1 MSTFDDPV
9 AVAHYA
15 DRPPRLV
22 PGFHDLHRMAAILL
36 VERAGPVGHILVL
49 GAGGGLEMNAFA
61 TTQPGWRF
69 TGVDPSAAML
79 GLARTMTTPHAERIT
94 LHEGY
99 IDTAPPGPFD
109 GATCILTLHFVPRE
123 ERVATLKAIR
133 QRLKPGAHFVMAHF
147 SYPGEPVARA
157 LWLSRYAEFGA
168 ASGLDPESTRAAGV
182 AIADRL
188 PVLTPA
194 QEEAALAEA
203 GFTDVALFY
212 AGLAFRGWVA
222 TAP

>member
-1 MSTFDDPV
+1 MSAFDDPV

-36 VERAGPVGHILVL
+36 AEQAGPEGHILVL
-49 GAGGGLEMNAFA
+49 GAGGGLELNAFA
-61 TTQPGWRF
+61 LAEPGWWF

-79 GLARTMTTPHAERIT
+79 GLARTLTEPHAARIT
-94 LHEGY
+94 LHEGF
-99 IDTAPPGPFD
+99 IDSAPPGPFD

-123 ERVATLKAIR
+123 ERVTTLKALR
-133 QRLKPGAHFVMAHF
+133 ARLRPGAHFVMAHF
-147 SYPGEPVARA
+147 SYPEEPVARA
-157 LWLSRYAEFGA
+157 LWLSRYAAFGA
-168 ASGLDPESTRAAGV
+168 ASGLDAESTRAAAA
-182 AIADRL
+182 AIAERL

-194 QEEAALAEA
+194 QEELAMAEA